1 MKNNLIYLPKVT
13 ISHKS
18 MPNAHLQEVENW
30 HSTIISNIIIIIIIV
45 INIIFNLKII
55 IIFTTII
62 IIIII
67 IITSISTINVII
79 ITFLFCMQ
87 STSNGSKR

>member
-30 HSTIISNIIIIIIIV
+30 HSTIISNIIIIIIII
-45 INIIFNLKII
+45 INIIFNLKIT
-55 IIFTTII
+55 IIFTP

>member
-18 MPNAHLQEVENW
+18 MPNAHLQEVENR
-30 HSTIISNIIIIIIIV
+30 HSTIISNIIIIIII
-45 INIIFNLKII
+45 IIIIFNIKII

-62 IIIII
+62 IIII
-67 IITSISTINVII
+67 SSS
-79 ITFLFCMQ
+79 LSLLSPLSML
-87 STSNGSKR
+87 S

>member
-18 MPNAHLQEVENW
+18 MPNAHLQEVENR
-30 HSTIISNIIIIIIIV
+30 HSTIISNIILIIIII

-62 IIIII
+62 IIII
-67 IITSISTINVII
+67 SSS
-79 ITFLFCMQ
+79 LSLLSPLSML
-87 STSNGSKR
+87 S

>member
-67 IITSISTINVII
+67 TSISTINVII
-79 ITFLFCMQ
+79 ITFLFCVQ

>member
-67 IITSISTINVII
+67 TSISTINVII

-87 STSNGSKR
+87 STSNGAKR

>member
-67 IITSISTINVII
+67 TSISTINVII

>member
-62 IIIII
+62 IIVI